1 MKLSENERQLLFIF
15 AALIAVALFYCLSV
29 RNEIIRNERIEQ
41 EVAAYQES
49 VKPFLSLALD
59 ADAFAIYDM
68 DTHDFVYKK
77 GAERTMP
84 LASLTKVMSAIVIM
98 EHVPADHIFTISEE
112 ALKEAGDN
120 KLLVDERWNRD
131 ELLKFSLV
139 ESSNDALWEMARETG
154 AIMDP
159 SAPDSLAVFVAAMN
173 AKAQELK
180 LHGLTFKNPSGLDVG
195 DGTNGGYG
203 TARSIAKLFAYA
215 LETYP
220 DIFAPT
226 REAAPVFHSES
237 TEHVAKNTNPFTREI
252 AGLIASKTG
261 FTNISGGNLTVAVQ
275 VPDGRRLVLVVLGST
290 FDARFTDIQTISGT
304 VQNPQPV
311 APSLVE

>member
-1 MKLSENERQLLFIF
+1 MRLSENERQLLFIF
-15 AALIAVALFYCLSV
+15 VTLIAVAIFYCISV
-29 RNEIIRNERIEQ
+29 RNEIIRNDRIER

-49 VKPFLSLALD
+49 VKPFLTLAVG
-59 ADAFAIYDM
+59 AEAFAIYDM
-68 DTHDFVYKK
+68 DAEEFVFKR
-77 GAERTMP
+77 GAEHTMP
-84 LASLTKVMSAIVIM
+84 LASLTKIMSAIVIM
-98 EHVPADHIFTISEE
+98 EHVPAEHVFTISEE
-112 ALKEAGDN
+112 ALSEAGDN

-131 ELLKFSLV
+131 ELLSFALV

-159 SAPDSLAVFVAAMN
+159 STNDPMAVFVSAMN
-173 AKAQELK
+173 TKAEEQK
-180 LHGLTFKNPSGLDVG
+180 LHGLSFKNPSGLDVG

-203 TARSIAKLFAYA
+203 TARSIAKLFTYA
-215 LETYP
+215 LRTYP

-226 REAAPVFHSES
+226 REAAPVFHSLNA
-237 TEHVAKNTNPFTREI
+237 EHVAKNTNPFTREI

-275 VPDGRRLVLVVLGST
+275 APDGRRLVLVVLGST

-304 VQNPQPV
+304 LVNPQPAV
-311 APSLVE
+311 PNLVE